1 VKYNRLVHH
10 ILTWSHKTNV
20 KAVKQIF
27 IPALG
32 LGSPKLKVDVKNPN
46 GKAPIPN
53 DMWKPPSPNPKP
65 GKPYKNEK
73 YDSKTMSPALKPI
86 SVYAC
91 GLIS

>member
-1 VKYNRLVHH
+1 MKYNKLVHH
-10 ILTWSHKTNV
+10 ILLWSHKTNV

-73 YDSKTMSPALKPI
+73 SDGKTMSPTLK
-86 SVYAC
+86 
-91 GLIS
+91 